1 MKHIILIIA
10 LFIGVKVNAQTVDK
24 PFIKLVEPTKTE
36 SSVKTARN
44 FIVGSTCKTC
54 NLTIN
59 GKEVKVYPTGAFA
72 YEINLKPGDTI
83 FNLIAFTAPD
93 KSVNKKLNYNYT
105 LPAPPDTVKTL
116 DITTIKLFPKAIYL

>member
-1 MKHIILIIA
+1 MKLQLTFAA
-10 LFIGVKVNAQTVDK
+10 LLLSIFSFAQTPDK
-24 PFIKLVEPTKTE
+24 PFIKLVEPTKTDIK
-36 SSVKTARN
+36 VKSLRQ

-72 YEINLKPGDTI
+72 YELNLKPGDTV

-93 KSVNKKLNYNYT
+93 KSTSKKINYNYT
-105 LPAPPDTVKTL
+105 LPPPPDTVKHWIL
-116 DITTIKLFPKAIYL
+116 LR